1 MVILAAIWFL
11 VILALAVHAIKWIL
25 DTITD
30 IYFGTLYFW
39 SMRRKNKK

>member
-11 VILALAVHAIKWIL
+11 VILAFIIHTIKWIF

-39 SMRRKNKK
+39 SSRKKNQK